1 MVNTTRAGNSY
12 QEELTPISVVT
23 SERKE
28 FAPLEEQIL
37 SLKSSSHVEGLCPS
51 EKQPGNFK
59 FCLSLCSNGEKTW
72 CTYALTTQYHC
83 MEKMNGIITM
93 I

>member
-1 MVNTTRAGNSY
+1 MVTLQG
-12 QEELTPISVVT
+12 QVILTKRNFSGDF

-51 EKQPGNFK
+51 EKQPGNFR